1 MIADTQTH
9 VWQKNHTV
17 IGEKNSPGMKLGIY
31 HLLLTLFI
39 ALFLTACGTNDHDN
53 VIRMGLTTAPT
64 NLDPRFATD
73 AISSRINR
81 LLYRRLV
88 EFDET
93 GMPVPSLASWEQI
106 TPTHYR
112 FTLLKKGRSFHH
124 GKRLMAQ
131 DVKAS
136 YDSILDPKTGSP
148 HRSTIEVIQRIEIE
162 GDDQIDYFLKRPDSL
177 FPGYLH
183 IGVLPSDLIE
193 KKHPFNTNPIG
204 SGTFAFS
211 RWSQEGVPRLLRL
224 RDRQPFE
231 FLPVADPSVRILK
244 LLRGEVDMLQNDLPP
259 ELMVYLDGREGIE
272 ILKKPGN
279 NFSYLGFN
287 LKDAITGQHKI
298 RRAIALGIDRE
309 SIIKY
314 FLKDGAKPAQALLP
328 PRHWAGAKGLK
339 PILFDPQLAKALLKE
354 LGYSEQN
361 PLRISYMTSTDPFRV
376 RLATLIQNQ
385 LAQIG
390 IQVEVQSHD
399 WGTFY
404 GDVKKGR
411 FQLYSL
417 SWVGIKTPDIFRYV
431 FHSNSVPPDGANRG
445 RFSSKV
451 VDALIDQAEAT
462 ADFTQKALHYQRLQ
476 QQLLADLPYVPLW
489 YEDHVFI
496 SRDYITGYKLASDGN
511 YDGLEHVQMKS
522 R

>member
-1 MIADTQTH
+1 
-9 VWQKNHTV
+9 
-17 IGEKNSPGMKLGIY
+17 MKSAIRYLI
-31 HLLLTLFI
+31 LSLFI
-39 ALFLTACGTNDHDN
+39 ALSLAACDSDEPDN
-53 VIRMGLTTAPT
+53 TIRMGLTTAPS

-73 AISSRINR
+73 AASSRINR
-81 LLYRRLV
+81 LLYRRMV
-88 EFDET
+88 EFDER

-112 FTLLKKGRSFHH
+112 FTLMQSGREFHH
-124 GKRLMAQ
+124 GNRLLAK

-136 YDSILDPKTGSP
+136 YDSILDPKTASP
-148 HRSTIEVIQRIEIE
+148 HRSTVEVIERIEIS

-183 IGVLPSDLIE
+183 IGVLPADLIE
-193 KKHPFNTNPIG
+193 QKHPFNTNPVG
-204 SGTFAFS
+204 SGPFS
-211 RWSQEGVPRLLRL
+211 FHSWPQQGVPRLIRS
-224 RDRQPFE
+224 RDHQPFE
-231 FLPVADPSVRILK
+231 FLPVQDPSVRILK
-244 LLRGEVDMLQNDLPP
+244 LLRGEIDMLQNDLPP
-259 ELMVYLDGREGIE
+259 ELMAYLDGKRGVNIQ
-272 ILKKPGN
+272 KKSGN

-287 LKDAITGQHKI
+287 LQDEITGQYKI
-298 RRAIALGIDRE
+298 RRAIALGIDRAA
-309 SIIKY
+309 IIKH
-314 FLKDGAKPAQALLP
+314 FLQNGATPAQALLP

-339 PILFDPQLAKALLKE
+339 PVTYNPKLARSILNQ

-361 PLRISYMTSTDPFRV
+361 PLSITYKTSTDPFRV

-390 IQVEVQSHD
+390 IQVKVQSHD

-431 FHSNSVPPDGANRG
+431 FHSDSIPPDGANRG
-445 RFSSKV
+445 LFSSRV
-451 VDALIDQAEAT
+451 VDELIDKAEAT
-462 ADFTQKALHYQRLQ
+462 GDFSQKANYYQKLQ
-476 QQLLADLPYVPLW
+476 EQLLSELPYVPLW

-496 SRDYITGYKLASDGN
+496 SRDSVSGYKLASDGN
-511 YDGLEHVQMKS
+511 YDGLEQVEKKH